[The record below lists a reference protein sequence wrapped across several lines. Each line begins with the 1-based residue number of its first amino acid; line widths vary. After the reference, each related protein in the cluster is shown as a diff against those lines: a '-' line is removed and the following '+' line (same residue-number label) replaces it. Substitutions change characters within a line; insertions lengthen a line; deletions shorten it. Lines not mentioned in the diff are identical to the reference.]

1 LNKQS
6 RDGNITW
13 SWEGDT
19 FALRGFNV
27 AITPYGG
34 NPNSESIAK
43 ARVEASSRSYTFEN
57 ITINIDGEYQGWVQA
72 IYEGGDS
79 AWQTTGKITVP
90 DDGTPTIVSST
101 DGDTIADETEQ
112 NAKEYFDSRYIKDN
126 DELIHFDEHLTS
138 TNGMAPDNDY
148 TVTLRDD
155 GKFKGGVAVE
165 EATENLSSGIGGM
178 SGIDLTYLGNEYGW
192 EKYAISGTWDN
203 GTYPYCMRINRASF
217 IAGKEYS
224 TTATLKTNVPEKFN
238 SGFNSINYVNM
249 SLISSGKS
257 TKKILNDGSTLL
269 KREGFIYPENTSQLG
284 YISMRPKE
292 NGTTFNPETDFLYA
306 KNIQV
311 EQKKFC
317 TSFTEAARP
326 KGKLKYNINTENKT
340 INFQRKGITSIV
352 ENTDEDFSKGVLT
365 DVEVVGD
372 GVELAK
378 NRKFNMTTAGGIN
391 FKNDIIEL
399 NSPDVITIEAIVN
412 ISSVNRPPWSRF
424 ISVYDEDVGSFHM
437 PDLTISDTGSI
448 GINFGPLGIGWTS
461 IGGGISFNT
470 DTHLAFTFKNTGEV
484 IVYKNDIEIYRNTF
498 SSGTLPSNISFVLGN
513 RYDYNGEAVEGSI
526 RNLRFWDIP
535 YSEINLDINK
545 YALINENGLIASYPI
560 NDGNSNIE
568 PSIGSL
574 IGITNGGEWVNISN
588 EKLNTGIRQSP
599 QLNLSDINNVTGSLI
614 EWEGLSDFAIE
625 FDGIDGQIE
634 TPSINIGT
642 NKWSVETWVYPK
654 QSNGYTHLFTS
665 SATQSYFA
673 CKMGALNPYFHK
685 STHGSFNAVSN
696 IGINEWSHLAFVYT
710 GAEIKIYIN
719 GNLDVTHS
727 VAGLDIP
734 DTGFFIQG
742 GHNEFT
748 NAIHDDIRL
757 WVGKA
762 KTEFE
767 IKKDMNTILS
777 GTEDF
782 LELYYKMDKVEAS
795 SVIDVTGKNDG
806 SLIGGYSKVE
816 GFKYNINIETSV
828 DGGTSWDK
836 CLNGEPI
843 PNLPADPDTL
853 DIRQVFNT
861 TDTTIT
867 PTLSEIKAYIFTD
880 SDDEYKMYTIKPDGT
895 AYLNGNQI
903 NAVPNAVIDITEPG
917 KLQFKPNNIYDE
929 LLIKDGDVTEEEINN
944 WYELGKPFEDNDQKF
959 NTSTPTNVILTEV
972 ND

>member
-1 LNKQS
+1 LNKQN

-57 ITINIDGEYQGWVQA
+57 ITINADGEYQGWVQA

-79 AWQTTGKITVP
+79 AWQTTGKMTLP

-112 NAKEYFDSRYIKDN
+112 NAKEYFDSRYIKDE

-165 EATENLSSGIGGM
+165 EATENLIANYFDTTFESYNEGDTVGFYNQTGSDVVVSKDMGYFSNKSIKSLGGTRFYRTKGLSKGDVVTFSAWVYSQDEKPYLKIEMKGGDYNWDNSIGTSHSG
-178 SGIDLTYLGNEYGW
+178 NGW
-192 EKYAISGTWDN
+192 EKLSVTFKKPLTSNSTCYFFCYHNYSSAPVYWDN
-203 GTYPYCMRINRASF
+203 F
-217 IAGKEYS
+217 Q
-224 TTATLKTNVPEKFN
+224 LEKKQ
-238 SGFNSINYVNM
+238 I
-249 SLISSGKS
+249 
-257 TKKILNDGSTLL
+257 
-269 KREGFIYPENTSQLG
+269 P
-284 YISMRPKE
+284 
-292 NGTTFNPETDFLYA
+292 
-306 KNIQV
+306 
-311 EQKKFC
+311 
-317 TSFTEAARP
+317 TSFTESTRD
-326 KGKLKYNINTENKT
+326 KGKLNYPINTDNKT
-340 INFQRKGITSIV
+340 INFYRKGVTSLV
-352 ENTDEDFSKGVLT
+352 ENTNEDFSKGELT

-372 GVELAK
+372 GVELLK
-378 NRKFNMTTAGGIN
+378 PTFEDDFLNSNNWTGNFDIDNGYLRHTADNISAYTINNVIESGKKTIN
-391 FKNDIIEL
+391 FKFMNNGHGSSQDQYHVSPIWNSDDDRLTFYMRTFKSGDYKIEL
-399 NSPDVITIEAIVN
+399 
-412 ISSVNRPPWSRF
+412 
-424 ISVYDEDVGSFHM
+424 
-437 PDLTISDTGSI
+437 L
-448 GINFGPLGIGWTS
+448 
-461 IGGGISFNT
+461 
-470 DTHLAFTFKNTGEV
+470 
-484 IVYKNDIEIYRNTF
+484 
-498 SSGTLPSNISFVLGN
+498 
-513 RYDYNGEAVEGSI
+513 
-526 RNLRFWDIP
+526 
-535 YSEINLDINK
+535 
-545 YALINENGLIASYPI
+545 
-560 NDGNSNIE
+560 
-568 PSIGSL
+568 SL
-574 IGITNGGEWVNISN
+574 IGGASTSLFSDTKYNYYNMAGQWFNIKMFKDSSDIKVKIWIEGDSEPENWDWEVSAPEGVVDEGKFHSLARYTDVNGTGLDNIYIEQYKKSG
-588 EKLNTGIRQSP
+588 TRQSP

-944 WYELGKPFEDNDQKF
+944 WYELGTPFEDNEQKF
-959 NTSTPTNVILTEV
+959 NTSTPTNVTMIEV
-972 ND
+972 E